1 MSPTELNTRSTGMRN
16 RLLVRG
22 CTLSV
27 ALTLMLLLVS
37 FEPHGAGRAE
47 SPVPGQSTTLLPDG
61 RVLVLGGEGA
71 QGPTGAVGLLDPRT
85 GVTTAL
91 PPLQQARAW
100 HTATV
105 LPDGTVLVF
114 GGVTA
119 SGRPTA
125 TAEVIDPAAGTV
137 TASGPLGLE
146 ARAGHTATLLTDGRV
161 LVAGGEGTTGAPA
174 VSAELWDPATG
185 SVTPAPSTLASD
197 RTRHTALLM
206 PDGSVLL
213 SGGTTRA
220 GAALATAERLDP
232 TALTVTQEPTP
243 PAVPGPSD
251 VPQVAATMPAADAAG
266 VAGDIRVALRLSK
279 PVDPASVHGGAVTL
293 AGTNGPEAVTVVAAE
308 GGRLLFLTPKAP
320 LALGATYAVTLNG
333 VLDTDG
339 QSVAFTSTR
348 FTTAAPPTATV
359 TTTAAAAPHV
369 HSAAPEDPDEHSH
382 LPKVRPRAGTTGE
395 LDDLDWRGTRDKG
408 GRPESRWQE
417 LPPMMGRPGE
427 TALSGQVLRL
437 NGEPLANVTF
447 AIGGA
452 ETRSDRTGRFL
463 LRGVP
468 TGRQGLLMDGST
480 ANAPGRTYG
489 SFFPGVDIV
498 AGKTT
503 VLPWTV
509 WMPVIDMAHA
519 VELPVPTTGPMVVTS
534 PRIPG
539 LEVHIPGNVIL
550 QTSEGPLTVMSLTR
564 LSTER
569 PPFPVPE
576 GAKFLWTPQAHG
588 AQVLKADGTPSPVGV
603 RFILPNIEEH
613 PPGAR
618 VDLWGHSVAKGWYV
632 YGQGT
637 VSADGKQIVPDP
649 GVQFLRVTCIFLG
662 QTPSYQVVTNPATV
676 RADPVDVS
684 TGLYT
689 MEKTD
694 LMLPDVIPIVLQRQ
708 HRSGDTSVGL
718 FGMGQHD
725 LYSMTLTSNPPSYT
739 VVDLI
744 LGNGAR
750 VHFEATNPGDPL
762 GSRIFE
768 HTNSPTDWQK
778 ARVTYLSANDHW
790 LVTRK
795 DGVQYE
801 FSGHWGSYLLAIRDP
816 RGNQLTIDRV
826 YTPPPLGDWA
836 RYSRWPLRIT
846 APNGRRIEFTVDTT
860 TTGQEVI
867 TQALDVATGRT
878 VSYTYDGSKRLTLV
892 TDAAGGMTSYT
903 YDGTSQRIA
912 TITDPKSLTWLT
924 NTYDG
929 NGRVTQQTNAD
940 STTYQFAYTLDGN
953 GKVTQ
958 TDVTDP
964 RGNVERLTF
973 NGAGH
978 VLTATRAYGTALAQ
992 TTTYTRDSTTNLPTR
1007 ITAALGRNTDF
1018 TYDSS
1023 GNVLTV
1029 TRLAGTGNAV
1039 TTTAT
1044 YTSAYN
1050 QLATLTD
1057 PLSHTTTFAYD
1068 AVGNLTT
1075 VTDPL
1080 SHTTTLTYDA
1090 QGNVLTATTSLSQTT
1105 TFSYLLGDLYTI
1117 TNPLGQTTTR
1127 FTDGGGRMLALTN
1140 PLGQRTRY
1148 AYDALNQL
1156 TQITDSL
1163 GGQIQFSYDG
1173 NGNLLSLTDARSN
1186 ATTYAYNS
1194 MDRATSRTDPLTHAE
1209 TYAYDNN
1216 GNPTTFTDR
1225 KSQVTS
1231 TTYDALDRPTLVT
1244 YQDSSTTAYTWDA
1257 GNRLTQLVDSIS
1269 GTITRTYDD
1278 LNRLTQEVTPQG
1290 TISYSYDAAGR
1301 RTSMTVQGQTQ
1312 VTYTYDNAD
1321 RLTQI
1326 TQGSTTVTI
1335 AYDNAN
1341 RRTSLTL
1348 PNGVVTE
1355 YAYDA
1360 ASRLTGL
1367 TYKLSGTP
1375 IGTLTYAYDAA
1386 GNRTEV
1392 GGTWARTALP
1402 TAPTSATYNAANQ
1415 QTAFGGT
1422 TQTFDLNGNMTSD
1435 GTVTYT
1441 WDARNQ
1447 LVSLTGGSTANFQY
1461 DPQGRRTSKTINSTQ
1476 VGFLYDG
1483 LNPIEELNGST
1494 PTANLLIGLGIDEYL
1509 TRTDSTGTRAYLTEA
1524 LGSTVALTDNSGT
1537 VEASYTYEP
1546 FGATSTAGT
1555 PGGNSFDYTGR
1566 EDDGT
1571 GLKYY
1576 RARYY
1581 HPGRG
1586 RFLSEDP
1593 VGFAAGDA
1601 NLFAYTFNKPTDF
1614 RDPTGNVVP
1623 AAALVL
1629 GAACVG
1635 GAPFGIAS
1643 VAVMV
1648 GRKPTLPE
1656 ATYGAALG
1664 CGMGMMTVVSAG
1676 AAAVGAGAGVAVG
1689 AGGGA
1694 VTGVAAAGWTML
1706 QSAGAKLERIA
1717 SKFGTTTDALLE
1729 QAAQSNARYT
1739 DTLMK
1744 NSGNI
1749 NVFIQRPDGAAGF
1762 VRVTLD
1768 PSGSRVISTGLMRAT
1783 QVGQGIINGRFV
1795 QIP

>member
-1 MSPTELNTRSTGMRN
+1 MGSQTMSARQFPTAILILAILALAVWPGPSGPQ
-16 RLLVRG
+16 
-22 CTLSV
+22 SAAV
-27 ALTLMLLLVS
+27 AAAPL
-37 FEPHGAGRAE
+37 
-47 SPVPGQSTTLLPDG
+47 PGQSTTLLPDG
-61 RVLVLGGEGA
+61 RVLVLGGQGA
-71 QGPTGAVGLLDPRT
+71 QGPTAAVALFDPRT
-85 GVTTAL
+85 SVTSAL

-114 GGVTA
+114 GGLTA
-119 SGRPTA
+119 SGQPTA
-125 TAEVIDPAAGTV
+125 TAEMIDPVAGTV
-137 TASGPLGLE
+137 TASGPLGLA
-146 ARAGHTATLLTDGRV
+146 ARADHTATLLTDGRV
-161 LVAGGEGTTGAPA
+161 LLAGGDGATGAPA
-174 VSAELWDPATG
+174 VNAEFWDPATG
-185 SVTPAPSTLASD
+185 SVAPAPAALAAD
-197 RTRHTALLM
+197 RTHHTALLM

-220 GAALATAERLDP
+220 GAALTSAERLDP
-232 TALTVTQEPTP
+232 GSLAVTQEATAP
-243 PAVPGPSD
+243 VLPGPSD
-251 VPQVAATMPAADAAG
+251 APQVVATIPAADTAG
-266 VAGDIRVALRLSK
+266 VAGDTRVALRLSK
-279 PVDPASVHGGAVTL
+279 PLDPASVQGGAVTL
-293 AGTNGPEAVTVVAAE
+293 TGPNGPEAVTVVAAE
-308 GGRLLFLTPKAP
+308 GGRLLFLTPKAS
-320 LALGATYAVTLNG
+320 LAPGVTYAVTLNG
-333 VLDTDG
+333 AQDGDG
-339 QSVAFTSTR
+339 QALAFTSTR
-348 FTTAAPPTATV
+348 FTTAGPAPARVTV
-359 TTTAAAAPHV
+359 TAAAPPHT
-369 HSAAPEDPDEHSH
+369 HPAMPEDLDEHSH
-382 LPKVRPRAGTTGE
+382 LPKVRPRAGGTVE
-395 LDDLDWRGTRDKG
+395 LDDLDWRGMRDKG
-408 GRPESRWQE
+408 GRPESRWQK
-417 LPPMMGRPGE
+417 LPPLMGRPGE

-447 AIGGA
+447 AIGA
-452 ETRSDRTGRFL
+452 VETRSDRTGRFL

-480 ANAPGRTYG
+480 ANTPGRTYG
-489 SFFPGVDIV
+489 SFFPGVDIA

-503 VLPWTV
+503 VLSWTV

-519 VELPVPTTGPMVVTS
+519 VELPVPTAGPMVVTS

-588 AQVLKADGTPSPVGV
+588 AQVLNADGTPSTVGV
-603 RFILPNIEEH
+603 RFILPNIEGH
-613 PPGAR
+613 PAGAR
-618 VDLWGHSVAKGWYV
+618 VDLWGHSVAKDWYV

-637 VSADGKQIVPDP
+637 VSADGQQIVPDP

-662 QTPSYQVVTNPATV
+662 QTPTYPAVTNPATV

-694 LMLPDVIPIVLQRQ
+694 LVLPDVMPIVLQRQ

-725 LYSMTLTSNPPSYT
+725 IYSMMLTSNPPSYT

-750 VHFEATNPGDPL
+750 VHFDATNPSDPL

-790 LVTRK
+790 LLTRK
-795 DGVQYE
+795 DGIQYE
-801 FSGHWGSYLLAIRDP
+801 FSGHFGTYLLAIRDP

-826 YTPPPLGDWA
+826 YTPPAPGDWA
-836 RYSRWPLRIT
+836 RYSRWPVRIT

-878 VSYTYDGSKRLTLV
+878 VSYTYDGSKRLTSV
-892 TDAAGGMTSYT
+892 TDAGGGVTSYT

-912 TITDPKSLTWLT
+912 TITDPRSLTWLT

-973 NGAGH
+973 NSAGH
-978 VLTATRAYGTALAQ
+978 VLTSTRAYGTALAQ
-992 TTTYTRDSTTNLPTR
+992 TTTYTRNATTNLPTR
-1007 ITAALGRNTDF
+1007 ITDALGRNTDF

-1044 YTSAYN
+1044 YTTAYN

-1057 PLSHTTTFAYD
+1057 PLSHTTTFGYD

-1090 QGNVLTATTSLSQTT
+1090 QGHVLTATTPLSQTT

-1127 FTDGGGRMLALTN
+1127 FTDGGGRVLALTN

-1156 TQITDSL
+1156 TQITDPL
-1163 GGQIQFSYDG
+1163 GGQTQFSYDG
-1173 NGNLLSLTDARSN
+1173 NGNLLALTDARSN

-1209 TYAYDNN
+1209 TYAYDTN

-1278 LNRLTQEVTPQG
+1278 LDRLTQEVTPQG
-1290 TISYSYDAAGR
+1290 TISYTYDAAGR

-1326 TQGSTTVTI
+1326 AQGSATVTL

-1355 YAYDA
+1355 YTYDA

-1375 IGTLTYAYDAA
+1375 IGTLTYSYDAA
-1386 GNRTEV
+1386 GNRTIV
-1392 GGTWARTALP
+1392 GGTWARTGLPAAL
-1402 TAPTSATYNAANQ
+1402 TSATYNAANQ

-1422 TQTFDLNGNMTSD
+1422 TQTFDLNGNLTSD
-1435 GTVTYT
+1435 GTNTYT
-1441 WDARNQ
+1441 WDARNR
-1447 LVSLTGGSTANFQY
+1447 LASLSGGATASFQY
-1461 DPQGRRTSKTINSTQ
+1461 DPLGRRTSKTISSTQ
-1476 VGFLYDG
+1476 TGFLYDG
-1483 LNPIEELNGST
+1483 RTPVQELSGST
-1494 PTANLLIGLGIDEYL
+1494 PTANLLAGLGIDEYL
-1509 TRTDSTGTRAYLTEA
+1509 TRTDSTATWVYLAEA
-1524 LGSTVALTDNSGT
+1524 LGGTVALTDNSG
-1537 VEASYTYEP
+1537 VVQASYTYEP
-1546 FGATSTAGT
+1546 FGTTATTGT
-1555 PGGNSFDYTGR
+1555 SGGNSFDYTGR

-1571 GLKYY
+1571 GVKYY

-1581 HPGRG
+1581 HPGLQ
-1586 RFLSEDP
+1586 RFISEDP
-1593 VGFAAGDA
+1593 LGTFGGDA
-1601 NLFAYTFNKPTDF
+1601 NFYAYVANDPLSW
-1614 RDPTGNVVP
+1614 RDPLGLTWETN
-1623 AAALVL
+1623 ALFL
-1629 GAACVG
+1629 RD
-1635 GAPFGIAS
+1635 FL
-1643 VAVMV
+1643 
-1648 GRKPTLPE
+1648 T
-1656 ATYGAALG
+1656 
-1664 CGMGMMTVVSAG
+1664 
-1676 AAAVGAGAGVAVG
+1676 
-1689 AGGGA
+1689 GGGA
-1694 VTGVAAAGWTML
+1694 TRRQYGPGEVETTEMQQSVAAQKMRDAFVQGSCKDQARLAYGTFEAYWDTIANPSTRDWSSTAA
-1706 QSAGAKLERIA
+1706 QVGGFAGASMVNNPNGTVTITIPNEAGAHSLFLHAVPNAPWKSGPLRTVHQTFHWTESAPLECHTQRA
-1717 SKFGTTTDALLE
+1717 SLG
-1729 QAAQSNARYT
+1729 
-1739 DTLMK
+1739 
-1744 NSGNI
+1744 
-1749 NVFIQRPDGAAGF
+1749 
-1762 VRVTLD
+1762 
-1768 PSGSRVISTGLMRAT
+1768 
-1783 QVGQGIINGRFV
+1783 GRK
-1795 QIP
+1795 